1 MSTEGVNQG
10 RRLLLVGA
18 TSVVGAVGAV
28 GAAVPFVQSWW
39 PSAKAKS
46 AGAPVVADIS
56 KLELGQRMTVEWRG
70 RPVWIMRRTP
80 EAMATLKEV
89 EGQLRDPA
97 SAESSQPAYATN
109 PTRSHQDHPEIAVIV
124 GICTHLGCSPLYRP
138 DVAPADLGAE
148 WKGGFFCP
156 CHGSKFDMA
165 GRVFQ
170 SVPAPLNLEVPPY
183 YFMSESLIKI
193 GEDGGAA

>member
-10 RRLLLVGA
+10 RRLFLVGA
-18 TSVVGAVGAV
+18 TSVVGAAGAV

-80 EAMATLKEV
+80 EAMASLKEV
-89 EGQLRDPA
+89 ESQLRDPA
-97 SAESSQPAYATN
+97 SAESAQPAFATN

-138 DVAPADLGAE
+138 EVAPADLGSE

>member
-1 MSTEGVNQG
+1 MSTDGVNQG
-10 RRLLLVGA
+10 RRLFLVGA
-18 TSVVGAVGAV
+18 TSVVGAAGAV

-56 KLELGQRMTVEWRG
+56 KLEMGQRMTVEWRG
-70 RPVWIMRRTP
+70 RPVWILRRSP

-89 EGQLRDPA
+89 ESQLRDPA
-97 SAESSQPAYATN
+97 STELKQPVYATN
-109 PTRSHQDHPEIAVIV
+109 QSRSRQEHPEIAVII

-138 DVAPADLGAE
+138 EVAPADLGAQ

-170 SVPAPLNLEVPPY
+170 GVPAPLNLEVPPF